1 MVSATM
7 SAPTSSFL
15 NLGILVVAQA
25 ATCGRGIKSMYSL
38 LKTLDPTLQGKD
50 TESTLSLGPQTV
62 LSLLQQAA
70 CFTLVENVVHSMSMD
85 PMPHSFCYTMS
96 CPI

>member
-1 MVSATM
+1 
-7 SAPTSSFL
+7 
-15 NLGILVVAQA
+15 
-25 ATCGRGIKSMYSL
+25 MYSL